1 MNKISLSRPAAGQ
14 QITVSSSEGTQ
25 FVTDFPA
32 SQIHLEKVDND
43 LVFRFEEDGGSIKLA
58 DFYVEYGKDTAPD
71 FEVDGQLIS
80 GADFF
85 SAFGPDLAPAA
96 GPSAAAR
103 SARYNEFSGS
113 ELAGGVEHLD
123 GVGYDAGTGSAFSD
137 PGTQS
142 SLLVAAE
149 GQAPATGGTGGT
161 DAGGG
166 DGKPQPPTQYSLTY
180 SNVAL
185 LGADGRDNPEVHLEL
200 ARLAGGDVAGN
211 ALTITNF
218 DGSISYTGTANAD
231 GTWTFDLDGYQ
242 AVYDP
247 VKGELVFTLTNSSA
261 GAAGPENYTL
271 VFTDSSGQQTSH
283 GVRVAST
290 ADHNDMTDIVWK
302 APEDAD
308 MQVTDQTWAGEVA
321 HGAHLTNAGT
331 AVIAA
336 AIKLPRPPAG
346 EGAYDA
352 GSGREMHYQLT
363 ETSLTADGGQTMFD
377 IDLKSGTSSLRI
389 SNNDNTPVL
398 QDVEH
403 HDPLPE
409 FADSWYGTDYE
420 GKDTTDYTANVTATV
435 AARGTAAQN
444 EIRVTGG
451 DLSIQTVSD
460 QPSFSADGAAYVSG
474 AYATGGG
481 SVSLEAQGVSVG
493 ASSVAAGSA
502 ANKAVIT
509 GVRADGG
516 VIENAGTPG
525 YTGGTGG
532 FFVGREF
539 DHSEVSLTATTGD
552 VQVSADLTGTAGVN
566 TAVAGVAATDNG
578 HVNITAADGNVDIT
592 VNNRIESGSLDQSSS
607 IFGVFSGVGL
617 GADDLPAEGDFSGN
631 YQQHQQYQYISG
643 LYNQYLAD
651 KFDPSTSSYSSQ
663 DLDFDSNRGEQTI
676 VDIRAEKDVNV
687 SLNLGAQDGSYEAAG
702 INAQFGD
709 VNITSKSGD
718 INVDVAMQ
726 GRHLSEGSGQD
737 WVSALEISNG
747 TADLRAEQGDVNL
760 SVSANGE
767 NIAVVHYNG
776 ATAFPAGSSFEY
788 IPDAAVVA
796 SSSITGKN
804 INLSGMVGTDGSSA
818 INHIIG
824 INATHTHKKESFVI
838 SADERFT
845 LNVTAVDNGGA
856 TSATGIYAGYALYPD
871 DYGGYVHNNSPS
883 YVLALG
889 AKEAE
894 INARV
899 EAGTVLSEDS
909 RSVGIEASGHKFAIF
924 SDSEDNLWR
933 DSYDGSGNKI
943 PNTTALGY
951 TTGYEFDAVNQL
963 NVSAEGAW
971 HNTGILAGSAE
982 IPSPGYTYQAP
993 SVVDIRADSLT
1004 VKATGNPEAGNTSSS
1019 TGIAAVE
1026 QSSVQIISN
1035 NVNIEAVDAHHGV
1048 GIHADG
1054 YGMMGHSVSISNAIQ
1069 GETSDTG
1076 LKVIIS
1082 AKVGTDLESMT
1093 NGIAIEAINGGY
1105 VQIVSRG
1112 DSGDYV
1118 EVNGGIVTDGTGRI
1132 TIETG
1137 GGDDVVKLN
1146 GAVDIGDS
1154 NGLNIDGGGG
1164 YNLLIL
1170 SAPDH
1175 DTFMQYYK
1183 DWFEN
1188 GAIDNN
1194 IHNFNEIILQGVD
1207 MGSDAYNLILNSV
1220 GGHDIAVRVIDEG
1233 TNLDM
1238 VVNAYE
1244 HDFSSHDDPVG
1255 DNDLLFVRFNGAEN
1269 PDQGSFDQTLHNI
1282 GNVGEGYESI
1292 LLDFVGS
1299 GDESLFGGSNSLDSL
1314 FGLKNS
1320 ANENTDIFVRT
1331 TSNDAIVD
1339 SGWTAG
1345 AETKVLNGET
1355 YTEYNDGSGN
1365 SLYVQLTTESGG

>member
-14 QITVSSSEGTQ
+14 QITVSSPEGAQ

-43 LVFRFEEDGGSIKLA
+43 LVFLFEEDGGSIKLA

-71 FEVDGQLIS
+71 FEIEGQLIS

-85 SAFGPDLAPAA
+85 SVFGPDLAPA
-96 GPSAAAR
+96 GGLSAAER

-123 GVGYDAGTGSAFSD
+123 GVDYEAGAGSVFSD

-142 SLLVAAE
+142 SLLAATA
-149 GQAPATGGTGGT
+149 GQAPTLGGTGES
-161 DAGGG
+161 GG
-166 DGKPQPPTQYSLTY
+166 DGGGPDPHQYSLTY

-185 LGADGRDNPEVHLEL
+185 LGADGQDNPEVHLEL

-211 ALTITNF
+211 ALTIANF
-218 DGSISYTGTANAD
+218 DGSIIYTGTANAD

-247 VKGELVFTLTNSSA
+247 VKGELVFTLANSA
-261 GAAGPENYTL
+261 GGATGPENYTL
-271 VFTDSSGQQTSH
+271 VFTDSDGQQTCH

-290 ADHNDMTDIVWK
+290 ADHNDMTSIAWK

-321 HGAHLTNAGT
+321 HGAHLTNAST
-331 AVIAA
+331 ADIAA

-363 ETSLTADGGQTMFD
+363 ETSLTADGGQTRFD

-389 SNNDNTPVL
+389 SNNDNTTVL
-398 QDVEH
+398 QGVAH
-403 HDPLPE
+403 HEPLSG
-409 FADSWYGTDYE
+409 FADENSWLGYPGE
-420 GKDTTDYTANVTATV
+420 NTTNYTADVTATV
-435 AARGTAAQN
+435 AAQGTAAQN

-460 QPSFSADGAAYVSG
+460 QPGFSADGAAYVSG

-493 ASSVAAGSA
+493 AASVAAGSA
-502 ANKAVIT
+502 ANSVVIT

-516 VIENAGTPG
+516 VLENPGTPG
-525 YTGGTGG
+525 MPTGSAG
-532 FFVGREF
+532 FLEGREF

-592 VNNRIESGSLDQSSS
+592 VNNRTESGSLDQSSG

-617 GADDLPAEGDFSGN
+617 GANDLPGEGGFSTT
-631 YQQHQQYQYISG
+631 HQQFQYISA
-643 LYNQYLAD
+643 LYRQYLAD
-651 KFDPSTSSYSSQ
+651 KFEPDHYGYSQDFTSS
-663 DLDFDSNRGEQTI
+663 RGQQTI
-676 VDIRAEKDVNV
+676 VDIQAEKDVNV
-687 SLNLGAQDGSYEAAG
+687 SLNLGAQDGGFEAAG

-709 VNITSKSGD
+709 VNITSKNGD

-726 GRHLSEGSGQD
+726 GKHLSTGAGQE

-747 TADLRAEQGDVNL
+747 AADLKAEQGDVNL
-760 SVSANGE
+760 SVNANGE

-776 ATAFPAGSSFEY
+776 ATAFPAGQFEY
-788 IPDAAVVA
+788 IPDAAVAA

-804 INLSGMVGTDGSSA
+804 INLSGTVGADGSSA

-824 INATHTHKKESFVI
+824 INATHTHKKETFVI

-845 LNVTAVDNGGA
+845 LNVAAVDNGGA

-871 DYGGYVHNNSPS
+871 DNGGHFINNGSS

-894 INARV
+894 ITARV
-899 EAGTVLSEDS
+899 EAGTGLSADS
-909 RSVGIEASGHKFAIF
+909 RSVGIEASGHKFAII

-933 DSYDGSGNKI
+933 DDGFGNKV
-943 PNTTALGY
+943 PDTTTLGY
-951 TTGYEFDAVNQL
+951 TTGYNFDAVNQL
-963 NVSAEGAW
+963 TVSAEGAW
-971 HNTGILAGSAE
+971 HNTGILAHGFEFTAHGWPYQM
-982 IPSPGYTYQAP
+982 PST
-993 SVVDIRADSLT
+993 VDIRADSLT
-1004 VKATGNPEAGNTSSS
+1004 VKATGNPEAGSTSSS

-1026 QSSVQIISN
+1026 SSIVHIVSN
-1035 NVNIEAVDAHHGV
+1035 DVNIEAADAHHSV

-1054 YGMMGHSVSISNAIQ
+1054 YGSVSISNALQ
-1069 GETSDTG
+1069 GWTSDTA

-1093 NGIAIEAINGGY
+1093 NGIAIEAINNGH
-1105 VQIVSRG
+1105 VQIVSHG

-1118 EVNGGIVTDGTGRI
+1118 EINGGIVTDGTGSVTI
-1132 TIETG
+1132 TTG

-1146 GAVDIGDS
+1146 GAVDTGS
-1154 NGLNIDGGGG
+1154 PNGLTIDGGDG

-1183 DWFEN
+1183 DWFES
-1188 GAIDNN
+1188 GAIGNN
-1194 IHNFNEIILQGVD
+1194 INNFNEIILQGVEV
-1207 MGSDAYNLILNSV
+1207 GSDAYNLILNSV

-1238 VVNAYE
+1238 VVNAYG
-1244 HDFSSHDDPVG
+1244 HDFTAHDDPAG

-1282 GNVGEGYESI
+1282 GNVGDGYESI

>member
-1 MNKISLSRPAAGQ
+1 MRNISLVRPAAGQ
-14 QITVSSSEGTQ
+14 QVTVSSAEGAR
-25 FVTDFPA
+25 FVSNFSANHIT
-32 SQIHLEKVDND
+32 LEKADND
-43 LVFRFEEDGGSIKLA
+43 LIFRFEDGGSIKVA
-58 DFYVEYGKDTAPD
+58 DFYTEYGKDNTPD
-71 FEVDGQLIS
+71 FEVDGQLFS

-85 SAFGPDLAPAA
+85 SAFGPDLAPAE
-96 GPSAAAR
+96 GPSAAER

-123 GVGYDAGTGSAFSD
+123 GVGYESGTESVFSD
-137 PGTQS
+137 PGTQN
-142 SLLVAAE
+142 SLLAAAA
-149 GQAPATGGTGGT
+149 GQAPAPGGSGGSG
-161 DAGGG
+161 GGG
-166 DGKPQPPTQYSLTY
+166 DGPQPPVQYSLTY

-185 LGADGRDNPEVHLEL
+185 LGADGQDNPEVHLDL

-247 VKGELVFTLTNSSA
+247 VKGELVFTLANSSG
-261 GAAGPENYTL
+261 GATGPENYTL
-271 VFTDSSGQQTSH
+271 VFTDGNGQQTSH

-290 ADHNDMTDIVWK
+290 ADHNDMTNITWK

-308 MQVTDQTWAGEVA
+308 MQVIDQTWAGEVA
-321 HGAHLTNAGT
+321 HGAHLTNAST
-331 AVIAA
+331 ADIAA
-336 AIKLPRPPAG
+336 AIKLPHPPAG

-363 ETSLTADGGQTMFD
+363 ETSLTADGGQSRFD

-389 SNNDNTPVL
+389 SNNDNTTVL
-398 QDVEH
+398 QGVAH
-403 HDPLPE
+403 HEPLSG
-409 FADSWYGTDYE
+409 FADENAWLGYPGE
-420 GKDTTDYTANVTATV
+420 NTTNYTANVTATV
-435 AARGTAAQN
+435 AAQGTTAQN

-493 ASSVAAGSA
+493 AASVAAGSA
-502 ANKAVIT
+502 ANSVVIT

-516 VIENAGTPG
+516 ILENPGTPG
-525 YTGGTGG
+525 TPSGSAG
-532 FFVGREF
+532 FFEGREF

-578 HVNITAADGNVDIT
+578 HVNITSADGNVDIT
-592 VNNRIESGSLDQSSS
+592 VNNRTESGSLDDSSS
-607 IFGVFSGVGL
+607 FFGVFSGVGL
-617 GADDLPAEGDFSGN
+617 GANDLPGEGGFSST
-631 YQQHQQYQYISG
+631 YQQYQYISA
-643 LYNQYLAD
+643 LYRQYLAD
-651 KFDPSTSSYSSQ
+651 KFEPDQYGYSQDFTSSHGQ
-663 DLDFDSNRGEQTI
+663 QTI
-676 VDIRAEKDVNV
+676 VDIQAEKDVNV
-687 SLNLGAQDGSYEAAG
+687 SLNLGAQDGGFEAAG

-709 VNITSKSGD
+709 VNITSKNGD

-726 GRHLSEGSGQD
+726 GKHLSEGSGQE

-747 TADLRAEQGDVNL
+747 AASLHAEQGDVNL
-760 SVSANGE
+760 SVNANGE

-776 ATAFPAGSSFEY
+776 ATAFPAYQFEF
-788 IPDAAVVA
+788 IPDSAVKA
-796 SSSITGKN
+796 SSSIAGKN
-804 INLSGMVGTDGSSA
+804 ITLTGTVGKDGSSA

-824 INATHTHKKESFVI
+824 INATHTHKKETFVI

-856 TSATGIYAGYALYPD
+856 TSATGIFAGYALYAD
-871 DYGGYVHNNSPS
+871 DYGGYYINNQPT
-883 YVLALG
+883 YALALG

-894 INARV
+894 ISARV
-899 EAGTVLSEDS
+899 EAGAVLSADS
-909 RSVGIEASGHKFAIF
+909 RSVGIEADGHNLIVF
-924 SDSEDNLWR
+924 SDAEENR
-933 DSYDGSGNKI
+933 E
-943 PNTTALGY
+943 NTTSLGY
-951 TTGYEFDAVNQL
+951 GQSVNNEYAPTGHL
-963 NVSAEGAW
+963 TVSAEGAW
-971 HNTGILAGSAE
+971 HNTGILAHNSGGSLYG
-982 IPSPGYTYQAP
+982 SPL
-993 SVVDIRADSLT
+993 SVMDIRADSLT
-1004 VKATGNPEAGNTSSS
+1004 VKATGNPEAGSTSSS

-1026 QSSVQIISN
+1026 GSSVHIVSN
-1035 NVNIEAVDAHHGV
+1035 DVNIEAADAHHSV
-1048 GIHADG
+1048 GIHVDAEG
-1054 YGMMGHSVSISNAIQ
+1054 SQWSGGVVSISNAVQ
-1069 GETSDTG
+1069 GGTSDTA
-1076 LKVIIS
+1076 LRVIIS

-1093 NGIAIEAINGGY
+1093 NGIAIEAINNGH
-1105 VQIVSRG
+1105 VQIVSAG
-1112 DSGDYV
+1112 NSGDYV
-1118 EVNGGIVTDGTGRI
+1118 EINGGIVTDGTGRV
-1132 TIETG
+1132 TIQTG
-1137 GGDDVVKLN
+1137 GGDDIVKLN
-1146 GAVDIGDS
+1146 GAVDIGS
-1154 NGLNIDGGGG
+1154 PNGLNIDGGDG

-1183 DWFEN
+1183 EWFKS

-1207 MGSDAYNLILNSV
+1207 MGSDAYNLILSSV
-1220 GGHDIAVRVIDEG
+1220 GSHDIAVRVIEEG

-1244 HDFSSHDDPVG
+1244 HDFSSHDNLAG

-1269 PDQGSFDQTLHNI
+1269 PDQDGFDQTLHNI
-1282 GNVGEGYESI
+1282 GDVGDGYESI
-1292 LLDFVGS
+1292 LLDLVGS
-1299 GDESLFGGSNSLDSL
+1299 GDESMFGDSNSLDRL
-1314 FGLKNS
+1314 FDLRNS

-1331 TSNDAIVD
+1331 TSNDSIVN
-1339 SGWTAG
+1339 SGWTAS

-1365 SLYVQLTTESGG
+1365 SMYVQLTTESGG

>member
-1 MNKISLSRPAAGQ
+1 MRNISLVRPAAGQ
-14 QITVSSSEGTQ
+14 QVTVSSAEGAR
-25 FVTDFPA
+25 FVSNFSA
-32 SQIHLEKVDND
+32 NQITLEKADND
-43 LVFRFEEDGGSIKLA
+43 LIFRFEDGGSIKVA
-58 DFYVEYGKDTAPD
+58 DFYTEYGKDNTPD
-71 FEVDGQLIS
+71 FEVDGQLFS

-85 SAFGPDLAPAA
+85 SAFGPDLAPAE
-96 GPSAAAR
+96 GPSAAER

-123 GVGYDAGTGSAFSD
+123 GMGYESGTGSVFSD
-137 PGTQS
+137 PGTQN
-142 SLLVAAE
+142 SLLAAAA
-149 GQAPATGGTGGT
+149 GQAPAPGGTGGSG
-161 DAGGG
+161 GGG
-166 DGKPQPPTQYSLTY
+166 DGPQPPVQYSLTY

-185 LGADGRDNPEVHLEL
+185 LGADGQDNPEVHLEL

-218 DGSISYTGTANAD
+218 DGSISYSGTANPD

-247 VKGELVFTLTNSSA
+247 VKGELVFTLANSSG
-261 GAAGPENYTL
+261 GATGPENYTL
-271 VFTDSSGQQTSH
+271 VFTDGNGQQTSH

-290 ADHNDMTDIVWK
+290 ADHNDMTNITWK

-308 MQVTDQTWAGEVA
+308 MQVIDQTWAGEVA
-321 HGAHLTNAGT
+321 HGAHLTNAST
-331 AVIAA
+331 ADIAA
-336 AIKLPRPPAG
+336 AIKLPHPPAG

-363 ETSLTADGGQTMFD
+363 ETSLTADGGQSRFD

-389 SNNDNTPVL
+389 SNNDNTTVL
-398 QDVEH
+398 QGVAH
-403 HDPLPE
+403 HEPLSG
-409 FADSWYGTDYE
+409 FADENSWLGYPGE
-420 GKDTTDYTANVTATV
+420 NTTNYTANVTATV
-435 AARGTAAQN
+435 AAQGTTAQN

-493 ASSVAAGSA
+493 AASVAAGSA
-502 ANKAVIT
+502 ANSVVIT

-516 VIENAGTPG
+516 VLENPGTPG
-525 YTGGTGG
+525 TPTGSAG
-532 FFVGREF
+532 FLEGREF

-578 HVNITAADGNVDIT
+578 HVNITSADGNVDII
-592 VNNRIESGSLDQSSS
+592 VNNRIESGSLDDSSS
-607 IFGVFSGVGL
+607 FFGVFSGVGL
-617 GADDLPAEGDFSGN
+617 GANDLPGEGGFSTT
-631 YQQHQQYQYISG
+631 YQQYQYISA
-643 LYNQYLAD
+643 LYRQYLAD
-651 KFDPSTSSYSSQ
+651 KFEPDQYGYSQ
-663 DLDFDSNRGEQTI
+663 DFTSNRGQQTI
-676 VDIRAEKDVNV
+676 VDIQAEKDVNV
-687 SLNLGAQDGSYEAAG
+687 SLNLGARDGGFEAAG

-726 GRHLSEGSGQD
+726 GKHLSEGSGKE

-747 TADLRAEQGDVNL
+747 TADLKAEQGDVNL
-760 SVSANGE
+760 SVNANGE

-776 ATAFPAGSSFEY
+776 ATAFPAGQFEY

-796 SSSITGKN
+796 SPSITGKN
-804 INLSGMVGTDGSSA
+804 INLSGTVGADGSSA

-824 INATHTHKKESFVI
+824 INATHTHKKETFVI

-845 LNVTAVDNGGA
+845 LNVAAIDNGGV

-871 DYGGYVHNNSPS
+871 DNGGHFINNGSS

-894 INARV
+894 ITARV
-899 EAGTVLSEDS
+899 EAGTGLSADS
-909 RSVGIEASGHKFAIF
+909 RSVGIEASGHKFAIL

-933 DSYDGSGNKI
+933 DDGNGNKV

-951 TTGYEFDAVNQL
+951 TTAYDFDAVNQL
-963 NVSAEGAW
+963 TVSAEGAW
-971 HNTGILAGSAE
+971 HNTGILAHGFEFTAYGYPYQM
-982 IPSPGYTYQAP
+982 PST
-993 SVVDIRADSLT
+993 VDIRADSLT
-1004 VKATGNPEAGNTSSS
+1004 VKATGNPEAGSTSSS

-1026 QSSVQIISN
+1026 GSSVHIVSN
-1035 NVNIEAVDAHHGV
+1035 DVNIEAADAHHSV

-1054 YGMMGHSVSISNAIQ
+1054 YGNVSISNAVQ
-1069 GETSDTG
+1069 GGTSDTA

-1093 NGIAIEAINGGY
+1093 NGIAIEAINGGH

-1118 EVNGGIVTDGTGRI
+1118 EINGGIVTDGTGSVTI
-1132 TIETG
+1132 TTG

-1146 GAVDIGDS
+1146 GAVDIGS
-1154 NGLNIDGGGG
+1154 PNGLNIDGGDG

-1183 DWFEN
+1183 AWFES

-1207 MGSDAYNLILNSV
+1207 MGSDAYNLILSSV
-1220 GGHDIAVRVIDEG
+1220 GSHDIAVRVIEEG

-1244 HDFSSHDDPVG
+1244 HDFSSHDNLAG

-1269 PDQGSFDQTLHNI
+1269 PDQDGFDQTLHNI
-1282 GNVGEGYESI
+1282 GDVGDGYESI
-1292 LLDFVGS
+1292 LLDLVGS
-1299 GDESLFGGSNSLDSL
+1299 GDESMFGESNSLDRL
-1314 FGLKNS
+1314 FDLRNS

-1331 TSNDAIVD
+1331 TSNDSIVN
-1339 SGWTAG
+1339 SGWTAS

-1365 SLYVQLTTESGG
+1365 SMYVQLTTESGG